1 MSAPLTVTDAASF
14 PSPASYQAA
23 VGRFLRTD
31 PRLAAFIGYHAPNL
45 EVGTEHLKGL
55 QRLLFDQGWS
65 RVGWPEKAGGLGGD
79 PRSRAAMFQ
88 ALWDAD
94 IPIPEPFTT
103 LEILVPVLLVY
114 APHLA
119 EALLPDLLRGDDG
132 WAQAF
137 SEPDAGSDLAS
148 LRTRME
154 PDGDGWRL
162 TGQKVWSTF
171 GHLAQRSV
179 LLARSGG
186 PGHRGLSMVLL
197 DFDQP
202 GVEVR
207 PIRAEDGE
215 NHFSEIFLDNAWLP
229 GDRVIGLPGQGWEI
243 AMYMLQWER
252 GAWGWLQQGRFH
264 HRLDQALQMSSG
276 TPSVVDAAALGHA
289 YSLVAGLRLQTRET
303 VHQLAREETLG
314 PEVSV
319 DKLLLI
325 DAELATWNAVRH
337 LIGPRFDLDPDLHWM
352 RADYLFSRAAP
363 IYGGSQ
369 EIQRGLVAQ
378 RVLGMPR
385 DK

>member
-1 MSAPLTVTDAASF
+1 MPESRLDSYE
-14 PSPASYQAA
+14 SPAAYAA
-23 VGRFLRTD
+23 AFARFLADDRRVARFRHYRPPD
-31 PRLAAFIGYHAPNL
+31 LEQGAA
-45 EVGTEHLKGL
+45 HLRAL
-55 QRLLFDQGWS
+55 QQVLFDEGWS
-65 RVGWPEKAGGLGGD
+65 RLGWPERCGGLGGD
-79 PRSRAAMFQ
+79 PKFRAAMFET
-88 ALWDAD
+88 LWDFD
-94 IPIPEPFTT
+94 IVIPEPYST
-103 LEILVPVLLVY
+103 LEILAPVMLVY

-119 EALLPDLLRGDDG
+119 ERFFSALLRGDES

-137 SEPDAGSDLAS
+137 SEPDAGSDLAA

-162 TGQKVWSTF
+162 TGQKVWSSY

-186 PGHRGLSMVLL
+186 PGHRGLTMVLVDL
-197 DFDQP
+197 DQE

-215 NHFSEIFLDNAWLP
+215 NHFSEIFLDGAYLP
-229 GDRVIGLPGQGWEI
+229 GDRVVGELGGGWGV

-252 GAWGWLQQGRFH
+252 GAYGWLQQGRFH
-264 HRLDQALQMSSG
+264 NRLSYALQQSDG
-276 TPSVVDAAALGHA
+276 DTTVYAATVGHA
-289 YSLVAGLRLQTRET
+289 YAASTALRLQTRDT
-303 VHQLAREETLG
+303 VRRLANEEVLG

-325 DAELATWNAVRH
+325 DAETAAWDSIRQLLGSGFEVEDDLAW
-337 LIGPRFDLDPDLHWM
+337 L
-352 RADYLFSRAAP
+352 RAEFLFSRAAP

-369 EIQRGLVAQ
+369 EIQRTLVAQ

-385 DK
+385 EP